1 MLIGLD
7 IGSSSAKALLV
18 DMEGRVRRAAR
29 RRFPTVRGPRGLV
42 EHDAAALLRATRA
55 ALDEAAAGAPI
66 RGAALGIATQR
77 STVVFWDRDSG
88 RPLTAAW
95 SWQDTRA
102 ARHCA
107 RVARRHRGAADEIA
121 TRTGLRLSPHYAGPK
136 LALMLR
142 RHAGLR
148 RAVRSGRALWG
159 TLGTYL
165 AWHLT
170 AGAVYALDHANAQ
183 RTLLFRLDDLAW
195 DPELFAL
202 LGAEDLLDAPVLPA
216 LVPVRWE
223 SGVETR
229 AAGRILRLGAVT
241 GDQQAAL
248 DGLRCRRA
256 GDIAINYGSGAFV
269 LIRTGG
275 RPARV
280 PGLLTTLVESRHR
293 PEGAAPGQGGCAA
306 SYAVEGTV
314 NAAAT
319 ALDWVQRRTRVRVP
333 TAALDAYLDGALG
346 PAPGAA
352 ARRLHFLPAV
362 SGTGAPRWDPDARSR
377 FVGEDLRTAP
387 AVRLAAAV
395 ESIAQRCAEIV
406 RAAERGGA
414 LPAAGSGR
422 TMVRVS
428 GGLIR
433 CRRLVQMQA
442 DLLQRPIAV
451 GAVPDATA
459 LGVAR
464 LAAPVGALSGLSG
477 AAPRAITGRGA
488 TAGRGTTAGRG
499 ATAEVG
505 DIVVTPRISRRAA
518 TGLWQAWERAVYG
531 RAAGGDR

>member
-1 MLIGLD
+1 
-7 IGSSSAKALLV
+7 
-18 DMEGRVRRAAR
+18 
-29 RRFPTVRGPRGLV
+29 
-42 EHDAAALLRATRA
+42 
-55 ALDEAAAGAPI
+55 
-66 RGAALGIATQR
+66 
-77 STVVFWDRDSG
+77 
-88 RPLTAAW
+88 
-95 SWQDTRA
+95 
-102 ARHCA
+102 
-107 RVARRHRGAADEIA
+107 
-121 TRTGLRLSPHYAGPK
+121 
-136 LALMLR
+136 
-142 RHAGLR
+142 
-148 RAVRSGRALWG
+148 
-159 TLGTYL
+159 
-165 AWHLT
+165 
-170 AGAVYALDHANAQ
+170 
-183 RTLLFRLDDLAW
+183 
-195 DPELFAL
+195 
-202 LGAEDLLDAPVLPA
+202 
-216 LVPVRWE
+216 
-223 SGVETR
+223 
-229 AAGRILRLGAVT
+229 VT

-293 PEGAAPGQGGCAA
+293 PGGGPPGQGGCAA

-333 TAALDAYLDGALG
+333 TAALDSYLDGALG

-362 SGTGAPRWDPDARSR
+362 SGTGAPRWDPDARPR

-406 RAAERGGA
+406 RAAERGCA
-414 LPAAGSGR
+414 LPASGSGR

-433 CRRLVQMQA
+433 CRRLLQMQA

-477 AAPRAITGRGA
+477 AVPGATVGRGA
-488 TAGRGTTAGRG
+488 IARRGV
-499 ATAEVG
+499 TAEVG
-505 DIVVTPRISRRAA
+505 DSVVTPRISRRAA

>member
-1 MLIGLD
+1 MVIGLD

-18 DMEGRVRRAAR
+18 DPEGRVRRAAR
-29 RRFPTVRGPRGLV
+29 RRFPTVRGPGGRV

-55 ALDEAAAGAPI
+55 ALDEAAAGAPA

-88 RPLTAAW
+88 RPLTGAW

-107 RVARRHRGAADEIA
+107 GIARRHRGAAEGIA
-121 TRTGLRLSPHYAGPK
+121 ARTGLRLSPHYAGPK

-148 RAVRSGRALWG
+148 RAVRGGRALWG
-159 TLGTYL
+159 TLGTFL

-170 AGAVYALDHANAQ
+170 CGAVYALDHANAQ

-195 DPELFAL
+195 DPDLFAL
-202 LGAEDLLDAPVLPA
+202 LGAGDLLEAPVLPA

-229 AAGRILRLGAVT
+229 AAGRTLRVGAVT

-248 DGLRCRRA
+248 EGLRCRRA

-280 PGLLTTLVESRHR
+280 PGLLTTLVMSRHR
-293 PEGAAPGQGGCAA
+293 PDGEAPGQGGCAA

-319 ALDWVQRRTRVRVP
+319 ALDWAQRRARLRVP
-333 TAALDAYLDGALG
+333 TAALDLYLEAALG

-362 SGTGAPRWDPDARSR
+362 SGIGAPRWDPRARPR
-377 FVGEDLRTAP
+377 FVGDDPHTSP
-387 AVRLAAAV
+387 AARLAAAV

-414 LPAAGSGR
+414 LPVPGSWR
-422 TMVRVS
+422 TAVRVS

-442 DLLQRPIAV
+442 DLLQRPIV
-451 GAVPDATA
+451 LGAVPDATA

-464 LAAPVGALSGLSG
+464 LAAPAGTPHAARSG
-477 AAPRAITGRGA
+477 APAAAPGRRVSARPAGAGAATGVDDAI
-488 TAGRGTTAGRG
+488 
-499 ATAEVG
+499 
-505 DIVVTPRISRRAA
+505 VTPRIGRRAA
-518 TGLWQAWERAVYG
+518 AALSLAWESAVYG
-531 RAAGGDR
+531 RPADGVR

>member
-7 IGSSSAKALLV
+7 IGSSSAKALLI
-18 DMEGRVRRAAR
+18 DPEGRVRRSAR

-42 EHDAAALLRATRA
+42 EHDAAALLGATRA
-55 ALDEAAAGAPI
+55 ALEDAAAGASM

-77 STVVFWDRDSG
+77 STVVFWDRDDG

-102 ARHCA
+102 ARHCT
-107 RVARRHRGAADEIA
+107 RIARRHPGAAEEIA
-121 TRTGLRLSPHYAGPK
+121 ARTGLRLSPHYAGPK

-183 RTLLFRLDDLAW
+183 RTLLFRLDDLSW
-195 DPELFAL
+195 DPDLFAL
-202 LGAEDLLDAPVLPA
+202 LGAGDLLEAPVLPA

-229 AAGRILRLGAVT
+229 AAGRRLRIGAVT

-248 DGLRCRRA
+248 EGLRCRRA

-269 LIRTGG
+269 LIRTGQ

-280 PGLLTTLVESRHR
+280 PGLLTTLVVSCHR
-293 PEGAAPGQGGCAA
+293 REGAAPDRGGCDAA
-306 SYAVEGTV
+306 YAVEGTV

-362 SGTGAPRWDPDARSR
+362 SGTGAPRWDPDARPR
-377 FVGEDLRTAP
+377 FVGDEARTTP
-387 AVRLAAAV
+387 AARLAAAV
-395 ESIAQRCAEIV
+395 ESIAQRCADIV

-414 LPAAGSGR
+414 LPASGAAR

-433 CRRLVQMQA
+433 CRRLLQMQA
-442 DLLQRPIAV
+442 DLLQRPIAI

-459 LGVAR
+459 LGVAH
-464 LAAPVGALSGLSG
+464 LAAPAGSTAGPAAGAGRGRDRGPRGSG
-477 AAPRAITGRGA
+477 ARGRGA
-488 TAGRGTTAGRG
+488 VAAD
-499 ATAEVG
+499 V
-505 DIVVTPRISRRAA
+505 DDFVVAPRVSRRAA
-518 TGLWQAWERAVYG
+518 SRLWRAWEEAVYG
-531 RAAGGDR
+531 RAAGGER